1 LEEVVWRNYIQI
13 HSGVLGVLIV
23 LLLLFLPRGLISLR
37 PGMFTRKA
45 KHV

>member
-23 LLLLFLPRGLISLR
+23 MLLLFLPHGLASLR
-37 PGMFTRKA
+37 TSMFWGRTR
-45 KHV
+45 HV